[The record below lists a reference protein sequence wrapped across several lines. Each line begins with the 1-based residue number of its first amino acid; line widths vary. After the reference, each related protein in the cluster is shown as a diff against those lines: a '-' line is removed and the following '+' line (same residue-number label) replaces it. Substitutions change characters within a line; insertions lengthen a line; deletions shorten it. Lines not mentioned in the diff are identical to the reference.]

1 MESSGE
7 AKRLPCLRPRWLPLD
22 GYLATGWVPTG
33 RGPRRLPGNAEGW
46 EPLVPCPSGPARR
59 RHWRTWRLRKASAVA
74 EGGGNS
80 GDCQAVSRAGRTPRQ
95 FVSTSGRGSRA
106 RTVMSGRGGGTVKN
120 APAHGALCTG
130 AVCPMCPISRSSLK
144 HPGSKPRG
152 AGRGGERP
160 GGGGRG
166 QLEQGTVRCQAG

>member
-1 MESSGE
+1 MPKTKVAPIG
-7 AKRLPCLRPRWLPLD
+7 RLPSNRVGPHGAR
-22 GYLATGWVPTG
+22 
-33 RGPRRLPGNAEGW
+33 PRRLPGNAEGW

-59 RHWRTWRLRKASAVA
+59 RHWRTWRLWKASAVA

-106 RTVMSGRGGGTVKN
+106 RTVMSGRGGTVKN
-120 APAHGALCTG
+120 APAQGALCTG

-152 AGRGGERP
+152 AGRGETWRRRAGPTGAGHCKVP
-160 GGGGRG
+160 GW
-166 QLEQGTVRCQAG
+166 AKP